1 MHSAEYTALVGS
13 FFLVGL
19 EALIRILTLLL
30 RMFLALA
37 VRASNSEQHQQSYRC
52 ATEYRDG
59 FSIGSGRQQKRSQR
73 QRTRVG
79 CLPVLKSIILIWP
92 PPDISTSI
100 RNASDFVDLCA
111 LFGYYAEEHIVQT
124 GDGYLLGLHRLAWR
138 KGEEDQKVNN
148 GKNSIRKNV
157 VYMHHGLLMNSEV
170 WVCLTD
176 EQRCLPFK
184 LVEKGYDIWVSS
196 VLCLLRIYT

>member
-1 MHSAEYTALVGS
+1 MHRAEYIALVGS

-19 EALIRILTLLL
+19 EALIRILTLAL
-30 RMFLALA
+30 RKSLAPSSCY
-37 VRASNSEQHQQSYRC
+37 SNREQHRRSYHS
-52 ATEYRDG
+52 AIEYRG
-59 FSIGSGRQQKRSQR
+59 GYSIDSGLQQKRSQS
-73 QRTRVG
+73 QRTRASR
-79 CLPVLKSIILIWP
+79 PFALKSVILIAH
-92 PPDISTSI
+92 PDISTSI

-111 LFGYYAEEHIVQT
+111 LFGYYAEEHVVQT

-138 KGEEDQKVNN
+138 KGEADQKVNN

-184 LVEKGYDIWVSS
+184 LVDKGYDVWVSF
-196 VLCLLRIYT
+196 VRRLP

>member
-1 MHSAEYTALVGS
+1 MHRAEYIALVGS
-13 FFLVGL
+13 FLLVGL
-19 EALIRILTLLL
+19 EALIRILTLAL
-30 RMFLALA
+30 RRYLTLS
-37 VRASNSEQHQQSYRC
+37 VYSSDRGQPQQSYHFV
-52 ATEYRDG
+52 TGYRG
-59 FSIGSGRQQKRSQR
+59 GCSIDSGLQQKRSQS
-73 QRTRVG
+73 QRTRVSF
-79 CLPVLKSIILIWP
+79 LYILELGKLIYQT
-92 PPDISTSI
+92 DISTSI

-111 LFGYYAEEHIVQT
+111 LFGYYAEEHVVQT

-184 LVEKGYDIWVSS
+184 LVDKGYDVWVSS
-196 VLCLLRIYT
+196 SPGLLRACS